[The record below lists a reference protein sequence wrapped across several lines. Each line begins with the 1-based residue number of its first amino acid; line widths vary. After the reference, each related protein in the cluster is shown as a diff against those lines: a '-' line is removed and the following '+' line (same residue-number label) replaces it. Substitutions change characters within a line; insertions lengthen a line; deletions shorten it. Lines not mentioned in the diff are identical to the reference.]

1 MAFVSIPTALI
12 QVGKAIKKSLWQY
25 TKDNFDDLDSR
36 LSAVEV
42 AAVFTE
48 IIDETIYSATTASTL
63 TGVYFYKV
71 KQNTRITKVQIQ
83 IYDKGSIVTGSL
95 TVDVKKNNTLNPVG
109 FASILTTLPT
119 IDFAVDADY
128 ASNDGVISSVL
139 NDLVT
144 DEFIRVDVTALPST
158 PLSKFRVIVTGE
170 LY

>member
-1 MAFVSIPTALI
+1 MAFITIPSAWI

-36 LSAVEV
+36 VGSLEV
-42 AAVFTE
+42 TGSFIE

-71 KQNTRITKVQIQ
+71 KQNTRITKVQVQ
-83 IYDKGSIVTGSL
+83 IFTKGSISSGSVTIDLKKASSL
-95 TVDVKKNNTLNPVG
+95 GGT
-109 FASILTTLPT
+109 FSSIMTTLPT
-119 IDFAVDADY
+119 INFASASDY
-128 ASNDGVISSVL
+128 DSNDGVINGVL

-144 DEFIRVDVTALPST
+144 GDFIRVDFTSLPST
-158 PLSKFRVIVTGE
+158 PLAKCRVIVTGE